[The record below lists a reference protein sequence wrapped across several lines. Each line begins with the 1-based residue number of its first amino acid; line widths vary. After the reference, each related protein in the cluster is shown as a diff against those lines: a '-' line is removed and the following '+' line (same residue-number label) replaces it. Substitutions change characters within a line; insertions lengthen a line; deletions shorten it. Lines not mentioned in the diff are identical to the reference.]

1 MSGTIAEHIAQQL
14 ADQIL
19 SGKLAPGQRIEE
31 KTVTEQFGVSR
42 TPVRDALRHL
52 AATGL
57 VAIRPH
63 RGVTVVDLEVEQLS
77 DMFEAQAEIEA
88 LCARLSARRMS
99 NIERRKLEMLSE
111 QSRPAL
117 PTTDHELYSDTNEAF
132 HKLIYAGSHNETLEQ
147 MAINLW
153 NRVAPFRRSI
163 FFKLGNRMEQ
173 SFDEH
178 SEIIDAITAGDEVRA
193 QQAMHAHITNSSVNA
208 IDYLLRHGREDLKR
222 GAN

>member
-1 MSGTIAEHIAQQL
+1 MPVTIADNIAQQL

-19 SGKLAPGQRIEE
+19 SGKLAPGERIEE
-31 KTVTEQFGVSR
+31 KRVTEEFGVSR
-42 TPVRDALRHL
+42 TPVRDALRQL

-57 VAIRPH
+57 VAIKPH
-63 RGVTVVDLEVEQLS
+63 RGVTVVDLEIDQLS

-99 NIERRKLEMLSE
+99 NIERKKLQIVADDSE
-111 QSRPAL
+111 PAL
-117 PTTDHELYSDTNEAF
+117 AGTDHELYSSTNETF
-132 HKLIYAGSHNETLEQ
+132 HKMIYAGAHNETLEH
-147 MAINLW
+147 MALNLW

-178 SEIIDAITAGDEVRA
+178 DAIIKAIVAGDEAGA
-193 QQAMHAHITNSSVNA
+193 QQAMHDHITNSSVNA
-208 IDYLLRHGREDLKR
+208 IDYLLRHS
-222 GAN
+222 

>member
-1 MSGTIAEHIAQQL
+1 MTATIAEHIAQQL

-19 SGKLAPGQRIEE
+19 SGDLAPGQRIEE

-63 RGVTVVDLEVEQLS
+63 RGVTVVDLEVDQLS

-99 NIERRKLEMLSE
+99 AIERRKLQMIADSSE
-111 QSRPAL
+111 RAL
-117 PTTDHELYSDTNEAF
+117 PSTDHELYSSTNEEF
-132 HKLIYAGSHNETLEQ
+132 HKLIYAGSHNDTLEQ
-147 MAINLW
+147 IAVNLW

-163 FFKLGNRMEQ
+163 FFKLGNRMEH
-173 SFDEH
+173 SFTEH
-178 SEIIDAITAGDEVRA
+178 NTIIEAILAGDEARA
-193 QQAMHAHITNSSVNA
+193 QEAMHTHITSSSVNA
-208 IDYLLRHGREDLKR
+208 IDYLLRHGGDAK
-222 GAN
+222 A